1 MLNKEQTDFLLVN
14 AYNAAVRAG
23 ARIIDIYTGDADYG
37 VDLKSDHTPIT
48 IADRESHELI
58 KNYLSQTRIPLLS
71 EEGRDLLYEE
81 RRNWDLFWMVD
92 PLDGTKEFLKGN
104 GEFTV
109 NIALMC
115 DNEPYIGIIY
125 VPYIRRIY
133 FAQRGVGSYLK
144 TDVRPDGEASFDLT
158 GLWSDSV
165 RLPLREC
172 ANEPI
177 RIAVS
182 RSHNTDETFEHVARI
197 KSVHPDA
204 EVIEQ
209 GSSYKFCLLA
219 EGAVEVY
226 VRTSNTYEWDTAA
239 GEVILSEAGGVV
251 EPFGG
256 GTGMQYNKTSLLRLK
271 NGCRRLLLRQ
281 TFVTLRR
288 NLDYDDYE
296 QQEESGSGRARQ
308 HEAGPGRV
316 GRLEL
321 GGFAEASSDL
331 YRNDRQDGRE
341 NAEGS
346 SRPRVSGGRRG
357 HYAAQ
362 VGSARRRSAA
372 RGADRR
378 GTGRGA
384 DLLLGPDA
392 GAAARRGR
400 QSASTDRH
408 AV

>member
-58 KNYLSQTRIPLLS
+58 KNYLSQTR
-71 EEGRDLLYEE
+71 
-81 RRNWDLFWMVD
+81 
-92 PLDGTKEFLKGN
+92 
-104 GEFTV
+104 
-109 NIALMC
+109 IALMC

-256 GTGMQYNKTSLLRLK
+256 GTGMQYNKTSLH
-271 NGCRRLLLRQ
+271 NPYFVCRSKFFR
-281 TFVTLRR
+281 
-288 NLDYDDYE
+288 
-296 QQEESGSGRARQ
+296 
-308 HEAGPGRV
+308 
-316 GRLEL
+316 
-321 GGFAEASSDL
+321 
-331 YRNDRQDGRE
+331 
-341 NAEGS
+341 
-346 SRPRVSGGRRG
+346 
-357 HYAAQ
+357 
-362 VGSARRRSAA
+362 
-372 RGADRR
+372 
-378 GTGRGA
+378 
-384 DLLLGPDA
+384 
-392 GAAARRGR
+392 
-400 QSASTDRH
+400 
-408 AV
+408 

>member
-209 GSSYKFCLLA
+209 GSS
-219 EGAVEVY
+219 
-226 VRTSNTYEWDTAA
+226 
-239 GEVILSEAGGVV
+239 
-251 EPFGG
+251 
-256 GTGMQYNKTSLLRLK
+256 
-271 NGCRRLLLRQ
+271 
-281 TFVTLRR
+281 
-288 NLDYDDYE
+288 
-296 QQEESGSGRARQ
+296 
-308 HEAGPGRV
+308 
-316 GRLEL
+316 
-321 GGFAEASSDL
+321 
-331 YRNDRQDGRE
+331 
-341 NAEGS
+341 
-346 SRPRVSGGRRG
+346 
-357 HYAAQ
+357 
-362 VGSARRRSAA
+362 
-372 RGADRR
+372 
-378 GTGRGA
+378 
-384 DLLLGPDA
+384 
-392 GAAARRGR
+392 
-400 QSASTDRH
+400 
-408 AV
+408 